1 MEPEWILREDVI
13 GIHRKRIV
21 ETGGLGGLRDSGM
34 LESALSR
41 PKNLFHMPQPPSLTA
56 LAAAYTYGIVKNH
69 PFVDANKRTALV
81 VCGLFLKLNGA
92 VITAM
97 YSEMFMEINR
107 LAANEIT
114 EDDFALWLDER
125 TTGT

>member
-1 MEPEWILREDVI
+1 MEPEWILRDDAI
-13 GIHRKRIV
+13 DIHRKRIV
-21 ETGGLGGLRDSGM
+21 ESGGLGGLRDSGM
-34 LESALSR
+34 LASALNR
-41 PKNLFHMPQPPSLTA
+41 PKNLFHTSQPTSLTA

-97 YSEMFMEINR
+97 YSEMFTEINR
-107 LAANEIT
+107 LAADETT
-114 EDDFALWLDER
+114 EGDFALWLDER
-125 TTGT
+125 TTGA